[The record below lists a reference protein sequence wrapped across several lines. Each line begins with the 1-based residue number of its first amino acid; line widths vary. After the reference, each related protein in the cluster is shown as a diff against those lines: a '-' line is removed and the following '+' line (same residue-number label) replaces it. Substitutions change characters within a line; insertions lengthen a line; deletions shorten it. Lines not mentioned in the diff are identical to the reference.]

1 MQKLILLIAIIL
13 ASLTASSQIVT
24 KSTTDSVITL
34 PKNVA
39 KEVVKDIMRNDS
51 LEAELKTSNANQV
64 LLKVSLSASDS
75 IIKSKDDII
84 KLWVLKENNYLTII
98 DLKDQ
103 QKANLE
109 SLNKIIAADLRKAK
123 RKSTVKSIVSTAIIG
138 ALTYLYIVK

>member
-1 MQKLILLIAIIL
+1 
-13 ASLTASSQIVT
+13 LTASSQIVT

-123 RKSTVKSIVSTAIIG
+123 RKSSVKSIVSTAIIG

>member
-1 MQKLILLIAIIL
+1 
-13 ASLTASSQIVT
+13 LTASSQIVT

>member
-1 MQKLILLIAIIL
+1 M
-13 ASLTASSQIVT
+13 TASSQIVT